1 MSEATTSPTL
11 ANRVAD
17 TVTSL
22 GRAFLF
28 LLAALRRMRCTV
40 FHVSETLRQVYYIGV
55 RSLIII
61 MTGGFFVGL
70 VLTLQTYDTLNRFG
84 AGDSVST
91 VLGLGL
97 FKELGPVLTAI
108 LFAGR
113 AGTSVAAE
121 IGLMKATEQLD
132 ALDLMAIDPMERI
145 VQPRLLAGLIAVPAL
160 TLVFNFMALAGGV
173 VFGIML
179 MGIDSNVFWGNM
191 QNSVGLW
198 EDFGSGMLKAAFFG
212 VIASWLAVYYGW
224 TAKPTS
230 EGVATATTQTVITT
244 AISVLLLDFILSALM
259 M

>member
-1 MSEATTSPTL
+1 MNHASTASSFPGRLL
-11 ANRVAD
+11 AAVKSVGQA
-17 TVTSL
+17 V
-22 GRAFLF
+22 LF
-28 LLAALRRMRCTV
+28 LLQALQSMRCTI
-40 FHVSETLRQVYYIGV
+40 FHFGETLRQVYYIGV
-55 RSLIII
+55 RSLVII

-91 VLGLGL
+91 VLALAL
-97 FKELGPVLTAI
+97 FKELGPVLTVI

-121 IGLMKATEQLD
+121 IGLMRATEQLD

-160 TLVFNFMALAGGV
+160 TLVFNFMALVGGV
-173 VFGIML
+173 VFGILL

-198 EDFGSGMLKAAFFG
+198 EDFGSGMIKAAVFG
-212 VIASWLAVYYGW
+212 MIASWLAVYYGW

-230 EGVATATTQTVITT
+230 EGVATATTQTVIST